1 MTQDKVTIQEAVK
14 TLGIS
19 RKTLYRW
26 IDKGLLSREKE
37 GNRAYV
43 SLAEVRALCDRVTT
57 QQDIEIVSG
66 DSQETH
72 QTGHDD
78 TNRVTVDMPYLEGLL
93 VRLGQ
98 LEAEKRYLLE
108 YKGGLEAKERELADT
123 KASLNTQAHELSAVR
138 SELDNN
144 SHELDQARETISKA
158 RNELQRLLQVQQE
171 SEQKARALM
180 DREVQIERKNKE
192 LEALMAENER
202 LRVPWWK
209 KLLKKS

>member
-1 MTQDKVTIQEAVK
+1 MTQDRVTIQEAVK

-66 DSQETH
+66 DMSGTH
-72 QTGHDD
+72 QRGQGD

-93 VRLGQ
+93 VRLVQ

-108 YKGGLEAKERELADT
+108 YKTGLDAKDKELTDT
-123 KASLNTQAHELSAVR
+123 KETLNTQANELAAVR

-158 RNELQRLLQVQQE
+158 RAELEKMVQLKQE

-180 DREVQIERKNKE
+180 EQEAKVEQKDRE
-192 LEALMAENER
+192 LEALRAEVER
-202 LRVPWWK
+202 LRLPWWK
-209 KLLKKS
+209 KLFSKK